1 MSPLSCIQ
9 ISLAEGCLILNS
21 KVTRQMDYTTISEI
35 AFNEIRE
42 AILSGKFRP
51 GERIN
56 QKQLTEELGISIIP
70 LREAFKQLQ
79 AEGFVSIIPHRGAY
93 VNELSR
99 QEIEDTYLIRIEL
112 EGLAARL
119 ASKRLTQKEVKKIQ
133 TLFARMEAAAKRNDY
148 KSLFDLNRKF
158 HFTIYQGCNRPLLLE
173 MLNDLWDRSSRY
185 RTMQTHNSTRV
196 KEELGEHRHIL
207 QACRQDNKKDL
218 PKTIRFNLKQSLR
231 RSLNNM
237 DF

>member
-1 MSPLSCIQ
+1 M
-9 ISLAEGCLILNS
+9 ILNS

-35 AFNEIRE
+35 AFNELRE
-42 AILSGKFRP
+42 AILSGKFQP

-99 QEIEDTYLIRIEL
+99 QEIEDVYLIRIEL
-112 EGLAARL
+112 EKLAARL
-119 ASKRLTQKEVKKIQ
+119 ASKRLTQKDVKKMQ
-133 TLFARMEAAAKRNDY
+133 TLFARMETATRRNDY

-158 HFTIYQGCNRPLLLE
+158 HFTVYQACNRPLLLE
-173 MLNDLWDRSSRY
+173 LLNDLWDRSSRY
-185 RTMQTHNSTRV
+185 RTIQTHDSARA
-196 KEELGEHRHIL
+196 KEELGEHRPIL
-207 QACRQDNKKDL
+207 EACQQDNKKDL
-218 PKTIRFNLKQSLR
+218 PKTIQFNVEQSLK

-237 DF
+237 DL